1 MEGIAM
7 TFNPLEEKGIPLDDQ
22 TRNWKELN
30 VEPYKKDRVHPYS
43 RTRGILMN
51 GIEVE
56 AVMFSHQMH
65 RNTLDPDVRK
75 QLAQM
80 RRIEQEQQK
89 VINWLIPGDESTIE
103 VTLGYEQ
110 LAVDL
115 TAWLARHE
123 PDPYLKQVYDF
134 ALLEDF
140 DHLYRY
146 ANLYEL
152 IEGKKA
158 DAICSDLTEI
168 TPGRPTIFEHR
179 HPHDEIRRPM
189 TAPASEPQ
197 SVLNALTIVAAEQQT
212 MNFYMTIGN
221 RYQEPIARAT
231 YQEIGQIEE
240 QHVTHYGSILDPSAS
255 WLENLV
261 MHQWHEC
268 WLYWSMMQDE
278 PDPRV
283 KAIYELHLN
292 MEIEHLR
299 IACELMRKIEK
310 RDPEAI
316 LPMKGFTEP
325 LKLEPNKAYVREVL
339 AKQVDLTAS
348 DSDFVPVSTLPEDDR
363 YFEYQRRVNDQWVPT
378 EEVIRQ
384 NSEKNGREYRL
395 ETEGPHPVP
404 GLRGAPEDRHGEE
417 TDYARRSHPKAA

>member
-1 MEGIAM
+1 M